1 MPSFSSLRATAWF
14 RLRHLT
20 GAGPPL
26 GERAG
31 RRIPARSSS
40 GRFPWRRPRPGH
52 GYALEDADDL
62 LVAGVKR
69 SGNMILTAGDQAL
82 SDSAGH
88 SLRRAWLL
96 CSDYN

>member
-1 MPSFSSLRATAWF
+1 MLHSSTSQAALGGGSSSQMPSFSSLRATAWF

-62 LVAGVKR
+62 LVAGVNGR
-69 SGNMILTAGDQAL
+69 ET
-82 SDSAGH
+82 
-88 SLRRAWLL
+88 
-96 CSDYN
+96 